1 MIFKNLSDK
10 RRRQIIAILLTT
22 GLIFIALSISF
33 AYSSPDQN
41 VAEKNSNGLSVTVT
55 PENVTTPGLIADYVT
70 LRITVQ
76 DDRNF
81 SVIRILNVNNEVLYE
96 ENFTPRPYTLAY
108 ILLTENTSPVILN
121 VSVSG
126 GQHVDLAIQLNT
138 GYSGVIYE
146 IILIS
151 GVLILVFSI
160 SLIRTNYKNYLF
172 LIPAYLGISVLF
184 GQRYDDFFM
193 ITSGMDLLEHINPYI
208 ISRSLAP
215 GLQWEYPP
223 LYVFYSALSAVF
235 YRYILGMPLISY
247 NESSF
252 NLLNFGNI
260 YSSWRLLEG
269 SNLFVLYLLDKLPFV
284 ISFFWIARN
293 LEKTTKITPWKSW
306 LLNPLAVV
314 VGIAWGQLDVLGLA
328 FLVQGIVYYRKG
340 EDFKASL
347 FASIGA
353 GIKIFPVFV
362 IPYLLFKSRNKV
374 KTLIPVLLVLVAVIL
389 GYAVSGNA
397 LLDLQTIII
406 GRSTPNF
413 ANIFSAQ
420 GLTWQIIPVDL
431 GISSFPSLFLYAFIP
446 LYIIFT
452 AYSIKK
458 GLKIEEYFVIVMLI
472 FFVTYNYVNPQ
483 YLIWLLPFLIEMGD
497 RRKLFIYSLL
507 GSLYIALDYS
517 FTYFLNPDISWN
529 YIASS
534 LGEIDVFRQ
543 KITGNFVV
551 LVIYGT
557 MSSALFFYEII
568 HFLKRRKVEFVTVLE

>member
-10 RRRQIIAILLTT
+10 RKKHLIAILLAT

-33 AYSSPDQN
+33 AYNSPYQN
-41 VAEKNSNGLSVTVT
+41 VAEKSSDGLSVTVT
-55 PENVTTPGLIADYVT
+55 PQNVTTPGLIANYVT

-81 SVIRILNVNNEVLYE
+81 STIRILNSNNKVLYE
-96 ENFTPRPYTLAY
+96 ENFTSRPYTLAY
-108 ILLTENTSPVILN
+108 ILLTEKTSPMILN
-121 VSVSG
+121 ISVSG
-126 GQHVDLAIQLNT
+126 GQHVDLIVRLNP

-151 GVLILVFSI
+151 GVLVIVFSI
-160 SLIRTNYKNYLF
+160 SMIRTRYRNYLF
-172 LIPAYLGISVLF
+172 LVPAYLAISVLF

-193 ITSGMDLLEHINPYI
+193 ITSGMDLLKHINPYI
-208 ISRSLAP
+208 VSRNLAP

-223 LYVFYSALSAVF
+223 LYVFYSALSAAF

-247 NESSF
+247 NVTSF

-260 YSSWRLLEG
+260 YSSWRLFEG
-269 SNLFVLYLLDKLPFV
+269 SNLFILYFLDKLPFV

-328 FLVQGIVYYRKG
+328 FLVQGIVYYRRG

-353 GIKIFPVFV
+353 GIKIFPIFV
-362 IPYLLFKSRNKV
+362 IPYLLFKSRNKL
-374 KTLIPVLLVLVAVIL
+374 KTLIPVLLVLAVVIL
-389 GYAVSGNA
+389 GYAVSGNL
-397 LLDLQTIII
+397 LLDLRTIII

-452 AYSIKK
+452 AYSIKR

-483 YLIWLLPFLIEMGD
+483 YLIWLLPFLIEIGD
-497 RRKLFIYSLL
+497 SRKLFVYSLL

-534 LGEIDVFRQ
+534 LGEIDVLRQ
-543 KITGNFVV
+543 KVTGDFVV
-551 LVIYGT
+551 LLIYGII
-557 MSSALFFYEII
+557 SSAIFLYEII
-568 HFLKRRKVEFVTVLE
+568 RFLKKRRVEFVAVPE